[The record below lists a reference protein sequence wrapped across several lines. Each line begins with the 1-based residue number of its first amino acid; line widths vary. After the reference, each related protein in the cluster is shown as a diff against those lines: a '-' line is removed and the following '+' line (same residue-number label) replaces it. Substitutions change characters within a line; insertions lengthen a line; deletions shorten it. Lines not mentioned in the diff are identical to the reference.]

1 MCTLEDD
8 DILVQA
14 AFAFSVHEYIHI
26 NIHTLF
32 HTHTIHTHTCTPTHT
47 HMPTRTCTHTHTHMP
62 HILHSSAGA
71 PQLPRINN
79 KASLD
84 ADTSLMSEGA
94 ADLGNVPPSAL
105 EQTLMEMDRLG
116 MEVTRDLLI
125 SALCCLY

>member
-1 MCTLEDD
+1 M
-8 DILVQA
+8 
-14 AFAFSVHEYIHI
+14 H
-26 NIHTLF
+26 
-32 HTHTIHTHTCTPTHT
+32 
-47 HMPTRTCTHTHTHMP
+47 THTHTYAHTYMHTYTHTYATYP
-62 HILHSSAGA
+62 SQLRCA